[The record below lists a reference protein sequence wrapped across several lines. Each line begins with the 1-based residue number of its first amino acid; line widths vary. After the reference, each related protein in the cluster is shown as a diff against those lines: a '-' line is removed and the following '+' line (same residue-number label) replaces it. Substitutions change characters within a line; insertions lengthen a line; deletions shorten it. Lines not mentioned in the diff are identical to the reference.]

1 MAQLW
6 PLLFDR
12 YSLEISF
19 AHRTFAW
26 ISDARGSAQVH
37 CVILGLAKRKDEPKE
52 KRLFSYSEIYGDPV
66 ESVHSALSP
75 YLFDASQLN
84 DRHLVIREESKSLR
98 GAPPMVIGSKPIDG
112 GYLIFNDDEKA
123 GFLAREPRAR
133 RYLRPFIGGVEY
145 TQNRSRWILDLQ
157 ETSPAELGAMPAVM
171 ERLKAVR
178 DYRLG
183 KIPARKQVGNEAKIP
198 GTSARS
204 RDVTGSSKMIPELFL
219 SSFASV
225 RKSANALTVW
235 RTWVQSWTPL
245 LGS

>member
-1 MAQLW
+1 MQNTMETVTRRRLRLRMAFRRVRPSAISRRSAIAMPIGPAATSRRYIAFVATNSITQGEQVAQLW

-123 GFLAREPRAR
+123 GFLAREPRAAVLAAIYWR
-133 RYLRPFIGGVEY
+133 CGIHTESQPLDF
-145 TQNRSRWILDLQ
+145 RS
-157 ETSPAELGAMPAVM
+157 S
-171 ERLKAVR
+171 
-178 DYRLG
+178 
-183 KIPARKQVGNEAKIP
+183 GNI
-198 GTSARS
+198 
-204 RDVTGSSKMIPELFL
+204 TG
-219 SSFASV
+219 
-225 RKSANALTVW
+225 
-235 RTWVQSWTPL
+235 
-245 LGS
+245 